1 MQQVQGDVRCSLNAS
16 HSGKACDC
24 SCAERPH
31 CGLQLEQN
39 YSSFFGFS
47 DSGGCTAYYEII
59 MNLSEHVG
67 LYVVLPRVKSMEVP
81 TVNKD
86 CEA

>member
-1 MQQVQGDVRCSLNAS
+1 
-16 HSGKACDC
+16 
-24 SCAERPH
+24 
-31 CGLQLEQN
+31 
-39 YSSFFGFS
+39 
-47 DSGGCTAYYEII
+47 

-86 CEA
+86 CEAWVVDMAVRLLANILSITSH